1 MFTHVELVNPCLRIS
16 SMIYDD
22 YYRIHNEYCGKVKS
36 PEFGGINELMTDG
49 WILWIEMIIY
59 DMINWVSSWA
69 Q

>member
-49 WILWIEMIIY
+49 WIL
-59 DMINWVSSWA
+59 
-69 Q
+69 

>member
-1 MFTHVELVNPCLRIS
+1 MFTHVELIDPCLRIS